1 MCNIELEKKEEDEV
15 DEQYVV
21 GGAGGRRDNL
31 SGDHRS
37 HQRSGQLELEVCR
50 LQGGGGPGLQSEES
64 HGRANLQAACH
75 ISTNDACRS
84 SCLSSVASIR

>member
-15 DEQYVV
+15 DEQYVE

-50 LQGGGGPGLQSEES
+50 LQGGGPGLQSEES

-75 ISTNDACRS
+75 ISTNDACVS
-84 SCLSSVASIR
+84 GSLGVASIR